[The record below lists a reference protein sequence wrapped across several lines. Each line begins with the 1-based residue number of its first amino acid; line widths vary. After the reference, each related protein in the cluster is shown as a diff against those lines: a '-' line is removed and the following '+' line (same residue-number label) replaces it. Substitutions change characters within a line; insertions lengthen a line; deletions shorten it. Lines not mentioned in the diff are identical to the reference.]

1 MISPFPARTRVV
13 LTMQRGE
20 SRSSVDGVVRVMH
33 PEIGMGL
40 EFRQSTEQPE
50 QIERFVQAMKV
61 GTAPLEFT
69 VLPEGMDDEDVFGNA
84 VETPALIEDPLLN
97 LFRRSTEFTTETF
110 REELRNQRR
119 AGLHRQSTCS
129 AAG

>member
-1 MISPFPARTRVV
+1 
-13 LTMQRGE
+13 
-20 SRSSVDGVVRVMH
+20 MH